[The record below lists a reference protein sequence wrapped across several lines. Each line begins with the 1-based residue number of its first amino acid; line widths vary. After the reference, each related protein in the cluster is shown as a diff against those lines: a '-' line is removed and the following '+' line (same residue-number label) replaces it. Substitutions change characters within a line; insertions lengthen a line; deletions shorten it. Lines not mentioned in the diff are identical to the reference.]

1 MNKNTLRVFAS
12 VFNNTRI
19 VIQRIIC
26 NAFTGLKEI
35 ATTIALIGLVTATP
49 GLAAGQ
55 GAEAAYFT
63 SHLQAGHAS
72 IQYSK
77 SSGGVGIV
85 LVFAPWQGGPSVEAI
100 GNRFVE
106 LFREQGSDA
115 KVFVVRNDK
124 PGLAVSFTT
133 YDVGI
138 GPFTPNEA
146 VANIGDAIAQ
156 NEAAKRLHAAS
167 AAREGR

>member
-1 MNKNTLRVFAS
+1 MRVFAS
-12 VFNNTRI
+12 VFNNARI

-26 NAFTGLKEI
+26 FAVAGWRAI
-35 ATTIALIGLVTATP
+35 AVAIALIGLVTATP
-49 GLAAGQ
+49 GLAVGQ
-55 GAEAAYFT
+55 GAETAYFS

-85 LVFAPWQGGPSVEAI
+85 LVFAPWKDGPSVEAI

-106 LFREQGSDA
+106 LFQEQGTDA
-115 KVFVVRNDK
+115 KVFVVQNDK

-138 GPFTPNEA
+138 GPFTPKEA
-146 VANIGDAIAQ
+146 IANIGKAIAQ
-156 NEAAKRLHAAS
+156 NS
-167 AAREGR
+167 AARQLHSAADRR

>member
-1 MNKNTLRVFAS
+1 LNITTLRVFAS

-19 VIQRIIC
+19 VIQIIIC
-26 NAFTGLKEI
+26 NAFARLKAI
-35 ATTIALIGLVTATP
+35 ATAIALIGLVTATP
-49 GLAAGQ
+49 SLATGQ
-55 GAEAAYFT
+55 GAQTTYFT
-63 SHLQAGHAS
+63 SHLQAGHTS

-85 LVFAPWQGGPSVEAI
+85 LVFAPWEDGPSVEVI
-100 GNRFVE
+100 SNRFVE
-106 LFREQGSDA
+106 LFREQGADA

-138 GPFTPNEA
+138 GPFTPKEA
-146 VANIGDAIAQ
+146 VANIGNAIAQ
-156 NEAAKRLHAAS
+156 NEAAKRLHAA
-167 AAREGR
+167 AATREIR